1 MSTSKFIKIICG
13 LFAVVAVVIAVLFLN
28 GVNLGIVSDDSVSL
42 AYVDKIFD
50 DSIVH
55 TIEIKIDDWNNFI
68 DTATNETYSSIDVT
82 IDGETIKDVGLR
94 AKGNTSLTTVKQLDS
109 DRYSMKIEF
118 DCFQANK
125 LYHGLDKL
133 CLNNL
138 IQDNTMMKDYLTYKM
153 MNENG
158 VPAPLAS
165 FAYVKVNDEDWGLF
179 LAVEAVEDSFLE
191 RNYGRAY
198 GNLYKPDST
207 EMGGGRGNGGGFNM
221 KEVDFEKMGME
232 NPFENINRN
241 NQFPNIASF
250 SDMRNMNQRGFG
262 RMRFNIASG
271 SSIASRSDMRG
282 GPFGGGGPGMGMGSD
297 DAKLKYIDDEIDSYS
312 NIFDNE
318 KTNSKKVDK
327 KRLIKALR
335 YLSEGIAN
343 HDAELI
349 KESVNIDEM
358 YKYMVVH
365 NFVVNGDSYTGNMI
379 HNFYLYEENGL
390 ISMFPWDYNLAYGG
404 FQSND
409 ASAAVN
415 DPIDTPLSITDGDT
429 DRPAFDWI
437 ISNEEFTKEYH
448 EYFKNFIDQMT
459 KDNYLQNEIDKTYKL
474 IYEYVD
480 KDPTKFCTLE
490 EFELAVKAIKTYI
503 SLRIESVKGQLD
515 GSIPSTDSGQN
526 ADSSNLIDIGTLTLS
541 DMGSMGF
548 GGGRDRNKQSG
559 EGFGGPPDMQGRVN
573 GFGGPPEM
581 QGEMG
586 GFGAPPDFANMAT
599 RSNMGGGF
607 GGPPGSMSG
616 NISSVTNTD
625 YIWTFASVI
634 AILLGIAFAYNFNKK
649 W

>member
-13 LFAVVAVVIAVLFLN
+13 FFAIIAIVIVVLFIN
-28 GVNLGIVSDDSVSL
+28 GVKLGIVSDDSMNLS
-42 AYVDKIFD
+42 YVDKIFD
-50 DSIVH
+50 DSFVH
-55 TIEIKIDDWNNFI
+55 NIEIKIDDWNNFI
-68 DTATNETYSSIDVT
+68 DTATSETYSSIDVT
-82 IDGETIKDVGLR
+82 IDNETIKDVGLR

-138 IQDNTMMKDYLTYKM
+138 IQDNTLMKDYLTYKM

-207 EMGGGRGNGGGFNM
+207 DMGGGRGNGGGFNM
-221 KEVDFEKMGME
+221 KEVDFEKMGMD
-232 NPFENINRN
+232 NPFENN
-241 NQFPNIASF
+241 NNGNIRFSNVAS
-250 SDMRNMNQRGFG
+250 R
-262 RMRFNIASG
+262 
-271 SSIASRSDMRG
+271 SSIASKSNMRG
-282 GPFGGGGPGMGMGSD
+282 RPFGGGGPGMGMGSD

-318 KTNSKKVDK
+318 KTNSKKADK
-327 KRLIKALR
+327 KRLIKALK
-335 YLSEGIAN
+335 YLSEGITN
-343 HDAELI
+343 HDDELI
-349 KESVNIDEM
+349 NESVNIDEM

-390 ISMFPWDYNLAYGG
+390 ISMLPWDYNLAYGG

-437 ISNEEFTKEYH
+437 ISNEEFTKKYH
-448 EYFKNFIDQMT
+448 EYFKKFIDQMT
-459 KDNYLQNEIDKTYKL
+459 KDNYLQNEINKTYKL

-480 KDPTKFCTLE
+480 KDPTKFCTME
-490 EFELAVKAIKTYI
+490 EFELAVKTIKTFI
-503 SLRIESVKGQLD
+503 ELRIKSVDGQLD

-526 ADSSNLIDIGTLTLS
+526 ADSSNLIDAGSLTLS

-548 GGGRDRNKQSG
+548 GGDRDRGGQSG
-559 EGFGGPPDMQGRVN
+559 GSFGGPPDMQGGMG
-573 GFGGPPEM
+573 GFGGPP
-581 QGEMG
+581 GSMG
-586 GFGAPPDFANMAT
+586 AFGAPPDFANMAT

-625 YIWTFASVI
+625 YIWTFASII